1 MSLNPGQQLE
11 QYSLRYP
18 QEVLRV
24 TAEIDGE
31 TDEILI
37 FRGFSSSLVRATA
50 ADPDVAVLP
59 ATAKIISIDRLQ
71 GPYNPD
77 TPQYLEQAL
86 TWSDFQTRL

>member
-37 FRGFSSSLVRATA
+37 FRGFSSSLVRSTA